1 MPATNSHSKKGS
13 RNITSTTGTSGQPLY
28 GEAKLGQRLKSG
40 ASNYWSATLSFMEKY
55 QYRPALL
62 VVLVVFSFGALYQLG
77 YMSVQWDEMPHL
89 NGALMLTGGKT
100 WDYIT
105 TYGYYPPVFDLAT
118 TLYFQIFGA
127 NQVAGRLV
135 AVTFSVLAIWL
146 LFEFTKKT
154 YGTKNALI
162 ASILLGTMPGVFW
175 LSRVTMIETM
185 LIFFFTLVMFA
196 FYSWITKDKY
206 KTLLLTGV
214 ALGIGVLA
222 KYQLIVAVIA
232 MLLCILFLSRKRLKI
247 SLAKFLLIVV
257 IVALVVAPW
266 FLMVYHYD
274 GITKFQTLQ
283 YVMTEGGQDRPAYS
297 NRFQPIPVFYLVEM
311 AWPFNDIPVHPISL
325 PIFALGLCGLGL
337 FAYRRKKQDI
347 FFLTWFAVIYIFF
360 TIIPN
365 RQWRYVTPLFPILA
379 ISAACFILFLYNW
392 VRAWKPQQVGI
403 KADRLKKLAS
413 VFFIALIA
421 GSVAYAGYDSY
432 LMTARDQIHIPV
444 QETTN
449 YLAGHLDQNQSAVLV
464 CAFNL
469 LDQDMFR
476 FYLPKNMSN
485 DQIWQYPA
493 LAVDAFT
500 PNFNITEFISLCQ
513 ERNVKYIILFDWGPH
528 TTFFNTTLDYAQVQ
542 TIIYNTGKFDVPT
555 DRPFFGDFANNK
567 GFRLFLVRFLG

>member
-13 RNITSTTGTSGQPLY
+13 RNITSTTETSGQHLY

-62 VVLVVFSFGALYQLG
+62 VVLVVFSIAALYQLG

-100 WDYIT
+100 WDYMT

-146 LFEFTKKT
+146 LFELTKKT

-162 ASILLGTMPGVFW
+162 ASILLGTMPGFFW

-469 LDQDMFR
+469 LDQDMSR

-542 TIIYNTGKFDVPT
+542 TIIYSTGKFDVPT